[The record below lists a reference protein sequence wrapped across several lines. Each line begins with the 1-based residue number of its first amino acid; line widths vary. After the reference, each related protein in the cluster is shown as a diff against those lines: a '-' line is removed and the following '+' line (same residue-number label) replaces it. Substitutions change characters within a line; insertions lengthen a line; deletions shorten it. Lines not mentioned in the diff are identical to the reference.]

1 MERIKGN
8 YNEVK
13 AKILDEYNSSDCA
26 ICEYFSS
33 IICEDLSIEENM
45 RLYAELRDQCD
56 GDIACN
62 IIDKDSVILLS
73 SGNNCT
79 LSEVIKLVEDM

>member
-1 MERIKGN
+1 MERIKGA
-8 YNEVK
+8 YEEVK
-13 AKILDEYNSSDCA
+13 AKILDEYNSSDCS

-56 GDIACN
+56 GDLVVN
-62 IIDKDSVILLS
+62 IIDIDCIVDLGHNK
-73 SGNNCT
+73 NMT
-79 LSEVIKLVEDM
+79 LTEVIKQIV

>member
-8 YNEVK
+8 YEEVK
-13 AKILDEYNSSDCA
+13 AKILDEYNLSDCA

-56 GDIACN
+56 GDLVVN
-62 IIDKDSVILLS
+62 IIDIDCIVDLGHDK
-73 SGNNCT
+73 NMT
-79 LSEVIKLVEDM
+79 LTEVIKQIV

>member
-56 GDIACN
+56 GDLVVN
-62 IIDKDSVILLS
+62 IIDIDCIVDLGHDK
-73 SGNNCT
+73 NMT
-79 LSEVIKLVEDM
+79 LTEVIKKIK